1 MLLESIQ
8 YRANIV
14 RAKHRGYFAR
24 FSWPRLCQLLLQ
36 SSGRWPAEA
45 LAVELA
51 RDAGIVQYA
60 TPVGNLW
67 ATESDR
73 RWVGSTAV
81 EILMG
86 VYEHAEARLCPGAVV
101 IDLGANLGT
110 FTQLALDRGAA
121 HVVAVEALPEHQ
133 ECLRRSF
140 AAEIGSGR
148 VSLVP
153 SPVWS
158 EKTKVRF
165 AGRSLC
171 GKVGEDGVEMETVTI
186 DEITRH
192 LPRVDYIKADIEGA
206 ERHAVAGAMETLRK
220 WRPKVALCTYH
231 YPDDPVV
238 IPALIHKGRP
248 DYKVTFDRSRH
259 HVYAW

>member
-8 YRANIV
+8 YRAHIV
-14 RAKHRGYFAR
+14 HAKSSGYFATC
-24 FSWPRLCQLLLQ
+24 SWPRLFGLLLQ
-36 SSGRWPAEA
+36 SSSRWRAES

-51 RDAGIVQYA
+51 RDGGIVQYA

-73 RWVGSTAV
+73 PWVGSTAV

-86 VYEHAEARLCPGAVV
+86 VYERAGARLRPGAVV

-110 FTQLALDRGAA
+110 FTRLALDRGAA
-121 HVVAVEALPEHQ
+121 HVMAVEALPEHQ

-140 AAEIGSGR
+140 AAEIRSGR

-158 EKTKVRF
+158 EKTTVRF
-165 AGRSLC
+165 SGRSLC
-171 GKVGEDGVEMETVTI
+171 GKVGDEGVEMQAVTI
-186 DEITRH
+186 DEIVRQ

-206 ERHAVAGAMETLRK
+206 ERHAVAGAMETFRR

-231 YPDDPVV
+231 YADDTEV
-238 IPALIHKGRP
+238 IPALLRKFCP
-248 DYKVTFDRSRH
+248 NYKMTFDFSRH